1 MNSDKKAVQDL
12 VSLFEKKGIKHVI
25 ITPGSRN
32 APFSISFHENE
43 SFETISIV
51 DERSAAFFALGI
63 AQQSKMPVAII
74 CTSGTAALNYAPA
87 IAEAY
92 YQEVPLLVITAD
104 RPMEW
109 VDQGEGQ
116 TIDQD
121 GLYQNY
127 VRGSFNIIQDLGDKD
142 LEWYNARLINEAID
156 LSQFPI
162 PGPVHLNFPLRESL
176 YKTVDA
182 RSDVKTIER
191 VYSTPFLE
199 DRILNDLGNQIAAKK
214 KVMVLVGQFSHDND
228 LIESLECFSKLEN
241 VVLLTESHSGLDNE
255 GFIGCIDRLI
265 MTMGEEQLSAFRPE
279 LLITIGTNIISRKI
293 KALLRN
299 DAVEHWHVAEDGQV
313 LDTFQRLTK
322 VIPVNGLKFF
332 TSVLPFVKGVSSDY
346 RVWSLALNQV
356 KKTAGDDYI
365 KGAPFSDLQA
375 IHTILQE
382 IPTSSD
388 VQMGN
393 SSIVRYIQLFD
404 RPSAVQFYG
413 NRGVSGIDGCTS
425 TAAGAAYYTGRL
437 TTLISGDISFFYDIN
452 ALWNDHIGG
461 NLKLIVINNGGGGIF
476 RIIDGPST
484 TSALEKYFETAHQRT
499 CESVAAMYAMPYYSA
514 TSKDEVTKGIK
525 QLYSNEGCAI
535 LEIFTPRFEND
546 AALKAFFR
554 FIREKTTD

>member
-1 MNSDKKAVQDL
+1 M
-12 VSLFEKKGIKHVI
+12 
-25 ITPGSRN
+25 
-32 APFSISFHENE
+32 
-43 SFETISIV
+43 
-51 DERSAAFFALGI
+51 
-63 AQQSKMPVAII
+63 
-74 CTSGTAALNYAPA
+74 
-87 IAEAY
+87 AEAY

-116 TIDQD
+116 TINQD

-228 LIESLECFSKLEN
+228 LIESLERFSKLEN

-332 TSVLPFVKGVSSDY
+332 TSVLPFVKGLSSDY

-356 KKTAGDDYI
+356 KKNAGDDYI
-365 KGAPFSDLQA
+365 KGASFSDLQA

-499 CESVAAMYAMPYYSA
+499 CEPVAAMYAMPYYSA

-554 FIREKTTD
+554 FIREKQQIKHYRDKFAAIQ

>member
-12 VSLFEKKGIKHVI
+12 VSLFAEKGIKHVI

-32 APFSISFHENE
+32 APFSISFSENE
-43 SFETISIV
+43 QFDTLSIV
-51 DERSAAFFALGI
+51 DERAAAFFALGI
-63 AQQSKMPVAII
+63 AQQSKMPVALI

-92 YQEVPLLVITAD
+92 YQEVPLIVVTAD
-104 RPMEW
+104 RPLEW

-116 TIDQD
+116 TINQY

-156 LSQFPI
+156 LCQFPI
-162 PGPVHLNFPLRESL
+162 PGPIHLNFPLRESL
-176 YKTVDA
+176 YKTSEN
-182 RSDVKTIER
+182 RSSVKTIER

-199 DRILNDLGNQIAAKK
+199 DNILQELGSHIANKK
-214 KVMVLVGQFSHDND
+214 KVMVLVGQFSHNTA
-228 LIESLECFSKLEN
+228 LIESLERFSQLNN
-241 VVLLTESHSGLDNE
+241 VVFLTESHSGLDSKD
-255 GFIGCIDRLI
+255 FIGCIDRLI
-265 MTMGEEQLSAFRPE
+265 MTMDDSQLNEFRPE

-293 KALLRN
+293 KALLRH
-299 DAVEHWHVAEDGQV
+299 DSVEHWHVAEDGQV

-332 TSVLPFVKGVSSDY
+332 TSVLPFVQKSNSDY
-346 RVWSLALNQV
+346 RSSSLLLNE
-356 KKTAGDDYI
+356 KKRQAGDEYI
-365 KGAPFSDLQA
+365 KQSAFSDLLA
-375 IHTILQE
+375 ICTILKH
-382 IPTSSD
+382 IPSNSD

-404 RPSAVQFYG
+404 RPSGIQFFG

-425 TAAGAAYYTGRL
+425 TAAGAAYFTGNL

-452 ALWNDHIGG
+452 ALWNEHISHK
-461 NLKLIVINNGGGGIF
+461 LKLIVINNGGGGIF

-484 TSALEKYFETAHQRT
+484 TNALEKYFETAHQRT
-499 CESVAAMYAMPYYSA
+499 CEPIASLYGLTYLKASSQSEIEDGM
-514 TSKDEVTKGIK
+514 I
-525 QLYSNEGCAI
+525 QLYANEGCAI
-535 LEIFTPRFEND
+535 LEIFTPKFEND
-546 AALKAFFR
+546 AALKGFFK
-554 FIREKTTD
+554 FIREKTA